1 MVGVVWGGS
10 GFVGMVAVAGMVAGK
25 VARRSPL
32 WMVLWRVLWRV
43 RVRLR
48 GDRLCEVLWGTD
60 KVAVAVM
67 A

>member
-32 WMVLWRVLWRV
+32 WMVLWRGAVAGAGEVAR
-43 RVRLR
+43 RSPLR
-48 GDRLCEVLWGTD
+48 G
-60 KVAVAVM
+60 AVGYG
-67 A
+67 